1 MELVQVVE
9 NLITQIL
16 MKYSVQKFD
25 LDAIFTL
32 HFLNNSYS
40 PEGQRTSSKC
50 LFFDIFV
57 AVFKFFASCLKK
69 ISTLLKL
76 VLLMLA
82 DCYGFYLL
90 LLKAP
95 ELVS

>member
-32 HFLNNSYS
+32 
-40 PEGQRTSSKC
+40 Q
-50 LFFDIFV
+50 FF
-57 AVFKFFASCLKK
+57 K
-69 ISTLLKL
+69 
-76 VLLMLA
+76 
-82 DCYGFYLL
+82 
-90 LLKAP
+90 
-95 ELVS
+95 

>member
-40 PEGQRTSSKC
+40 PDGQRT
-50 LFFDIFV
+50 
-57 AVFKFFASCLKK
+57 
-69 ISTLLKL
+69 
-76 VLLMLA
+76 
-82 DCYGFYLL
+82 
-90 LLKAP
+90 
-95 ELVS
+95 